1 MIYYNILLL
10 LILFLPTLGMAT
22 DLFQVDDDSPLFEN
36 FFTKGTTVK
45 TPVADYYPA
54 DTNSALY
61 KVLKQAQI
69 LTAHASFMGRDGI
82 PYKQH
87 SWRGRNDQAN
97 LKTGIDCS
105 RSIWFAFT
113 RAGVPYNRQ
122 DRYLATFEMWRE
134 DSDMS
139 HYFNRCSVNDLRLGD
154 VLVYRGGGA
163 GHTVMVLDPKKK
175 LAWGS
180 HGWDNSGRDDTGV
193 EVQKVVSRNGWRS
206 WDKSSMKL
214 KACWRH
220 KAFANPPKRRELIP
234 SELGQYPETYSQ
246 YLTTTDLADKTRY
259 LLWMMRNEMFARYG
273 YRFNNEELTAYFQRQ
288 FWYKPTGLSSSTIYY
303 SQFSDKERA
312 NMKLIH
318 QYEQSQLVGD
328 LTPVVEPS
336 NPSKDDYLAGTR
348 RLTPADIAGKSK
360 RDLELM
366 RNEIYARH
374 GYRFGRYD
382 LQSYFERKLWYRQ
395 VTEDG
400 ADLYNNHFSQIE
412 RDNVNF
418 LKEAEQD

>member
-1 MIYYNILLL
+1 
-10 LILFLPTLGMAT
+10 
-22 DLFQVDDDSPLFEN
+22 
-36 FFTKGTTVK
+36 
-45 TPVADYYPA
+45 
-54 DTNSALY
+54 
-61 KVLKQAQI
+61 
-69 LTAHASFMGRDGI
+69 
-82 PYKQH
+82 
-87 SWRGRNDQAN
+87 
-97 LKTGIDCS
+97 
-105 RSIWFAFT
+105 
-113 RAGVPYNRQ
+113 
-122 DRYLATFEMWRE
+122 
-134 DSDMS
+134 
-139 HYFNRCSVNDLRLGD
+139 
-154 VLVYRGGGA
+154 
-163 GHTVMVLDPKKK
+163 
-175 LAWGS
+175 
-180 HGWDNSGRDDTGV
+180 
-193 EVQKVVSRNGWRS
+193 
-206 WDKSSMKL
+206 
-214 KACWRH
+214 
-220 KAFANPPKRRELIP
+220 
-234 SELGQYPETYSQ
+234 
-246 YLTTTDLADKTRY
+246 
-259 LLWMMRNEMFARYG
+259 MMRNEMFARYG

-336 NPSKDDYLAGTR
+336 NPSEDDYLAGTR

-382 LQSYFERKLWYRQ
+382 LQSYFERKSWYRQ

-400 ADLYNNHFSQIE
+400 ADLYHNHFSQIE